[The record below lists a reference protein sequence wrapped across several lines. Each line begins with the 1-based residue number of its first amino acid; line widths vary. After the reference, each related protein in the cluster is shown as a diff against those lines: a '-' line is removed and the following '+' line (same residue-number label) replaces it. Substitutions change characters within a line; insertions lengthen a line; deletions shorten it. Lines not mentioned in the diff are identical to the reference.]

1 MDPTQ
6 IRHHIFWRTVRW
18 FVWGGAAA
26 LLSLPL
32 IAMQFTGEVQWT
44 ALDFAVMGTMLLLVC
59 AAFELT
65 MRVADSH
72 AFVIGAAA
80 GTVAAF
86 LVTWAN
92 LAVGMIGEPEDPRN
106 LWFMG
111 AVLVALLGAAASRLK
126 ARGLALAMAVA
137 MVLHGLGAL
146 TALVSANMR
155 EFMLISVMLAPWILS
170 WRMFREAAHARSP
183 TAGEQPLRS
192 SAFPAAGPPARFP
205 GS

>member
-1 MDPTQ
+1 MEPTQ
-6 IRHHIFWRTVRW
+6 IQQHIFWRTVRW

-32 IAMQFTGEVQWT
+32 IAMQFTDEVQWT

-72 AFVIGAAA
+72 AFVIAAAA
-80 GTVAAF
+80 GTAAAF

-111 AVLVALLGAAASRLK
+111 AVLAALLGAVACRLK
-126 ARGLALAMAVA
+126 VRGLAVTMAIA
-137 MVLHGLGAL
+137 AVLHGLGAL
-146 TALVSANMR
+146 TALVSGNMR

-170 WRMFREAAHARSP
+170 WRMFREAAHAR
-183 TAGEQPLRS
+183 
-192 SAFPAAGPPARFP
+192 
-205 GS
+205 